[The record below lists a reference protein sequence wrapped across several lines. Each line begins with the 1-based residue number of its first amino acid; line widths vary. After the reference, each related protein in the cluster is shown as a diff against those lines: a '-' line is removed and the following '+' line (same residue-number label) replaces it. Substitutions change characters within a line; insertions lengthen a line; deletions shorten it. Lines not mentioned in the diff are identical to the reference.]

1 MDYEIV
7 VKEKKTLK
15 TKKHPRNHKNFLFYT
30 TNTEGYV
37 KEIRAVLYEERI
49 MVTGNGFTKNH
60 KYLVN
65 QLSKCNI

>member
-7 VKEKKTLK
+7 AKEKKTLK

-30 TNTEGYV
+30 TNTEWYV
-37 KEIRAVLYEERI
+37 KEIRAVLYEGEI
-49 MVTGNGFTKNH
+49 KITGNDFTKNY

-65 QLSKCNI
+65 